1 MSHRFI
7 AVFTV
12 LLMVCVGGIGFSG
25 QNVTAD
31 RGKLR
36 VGVYDSRAVAI
47 AYVRHNSDAEQ
58 LKKLSTD
65 LRAAEARNDKNTAA
79 DIRAQGERLQTLR
92 HLQGFS
98 NAPVD
103 DIMKS
108 LADRL
113 PAIAQEAN
121 VAMIAPTVDFRD
133 DSIEIVDVTDKLV
146 AEFSPDERT
155 KKILAEVKSV
165 KPLPMIEA
173 LAIKPNE

>member
-1 MSHRFI
+1 MSHRCI

-12 LLMVCVGGIGFSG
+12 LLMVCIGGIGFSG
-25 QNVTAD
+25 QNATAD

-36 VGVYDSRAVAI
+36 VGVYDPRAVAI

-65 LRAAEARNDKNTAA
+65 LKAAEARNDKNAAA

-121 VAMIAPTVDFRD
+121 VAMIVPFVDFRD
-133 DSIEIVDVTDKLV
+133 DSVETVDVTDKLV
-146 AEFSPDERT
+146 AQFSPDEQTRE
-155 KKILAEVKSV
+155 ILADMKGV
-165 KPLPMIEA
+165 KPLPIIEA